1 MSQYKKIIKNKPF
14 DFKKILLIG
23 AVPTTLGAIGWLAVS
38 LATYIELPKR
48 VEASEKRVTTIEDYI
63 RVQQTA
69 NDLMQ
74 KLVNKEEEIIY
85 SQDKKYYWNSEKK
98 IWRSVKQLRKMNGN
112 P

>member
-1 MSQYKKIIKNKPF
+1 MVKKAKEQVF

-48 VEASEKRVTTIEDYI
+48 VEASEKRVATIEDYI
-63 RVQQTA
+63 KVQQTA

-85 SQDKKYYWNSEKK
+85 SQNKKFYWNAEKK
-98 IWRSVKQLRKMNGN
+98 NWRPIKELNQ
-112 P
+112 